1 MRDSLRCETTLHIPS
16 HHSVHSGDKHL
27 PTGSSPNNYT
37 IIKAARIFDGTGAAP
52 SKGQAVLLDG
62 NQIVD
67 IGPAGELAAP
77 DGSKLIVKNY
87 GDSTILP
94 GLVDGHTHMMA
105 PGDGT
110 HGDITGAEQDDV
122 LLMRALQNARTFLHA
137 GVTTARE
144 NGAKNK
150 VGFSLKEGIHRGLS
164 EGPEMVISGRPITI
178 TGGHFWYCGSEADG
192 VDGVRA
198 EVRKLVKEGADF
210 IKIMATG
217 GSTWSSDASRPSY
230 TLEEMTVIVEEAHK
244 FGKLTAAHCASMQG
258 IQNSVDAGV
267 DMIIHC
273 VFENETGMYEFSEP
287 LAEQLAAAKAWV
299 NPTLHVIQAGIEHTE
314 RVGYDRGWLTKEEQ
328 ASIDASKRTLE
339 TRNESVT
346 RMIKMGVRMIAG
358 SDSPWGAYPPGE
370 FVKEMVAL
378 TKAGLSNTEALVTGM
393 SHAAESIA
401 VGDQAGTLAVGRPG
415 DVLIVGGDPTTDLN
429 ALWDVKDVY
438 KSGLL
443 VGRPVQ

>member
-1 MRDSLRCETTLHIPS
+1 MTSNSAHDNSSNEYTL
-16 HHSVHSGDKHL
+16 
-27 PTGSSPNNYT
+27 
-37 IIKAARIFDGTGAAP
+37 IKAARIFDGTGAAP
-52 SKGQAVLLDG
+52 TSGNAILLNNG
-62 NQIVD
+62 RITA
-67 IGPAGELAAP
+67 IAPAGELSAP
-77 DGSKLIVKNY
+77 DGSKLTVKDY
-87 GDSTILP
+87 GDATILP

-110 HGDITGAEQDDV
+110 HGDITGNEEDDI

-150 VGFSLKEGIHRGLS
+150 VGFSLKEGIQMGLS

-192 VDGVRA
+192 VEGVRA
-198 EVRKLVKEGADF
+198 EVRQLVKEGADF

-217 GSTWSSDASRPSY
+217 GSTWSSDPLKPSY
-230 TLEEMTVIVEEAHK
+230 TLEELTVIVDEAHR
-244 FGKLTAAHCASMQG
+244 FGRLTAAHCASMQG
-258 IQNSVDAGV
+258 IKNALDAGV

-273 VFENETGMYEFSEP
+273 VFEDETGMYEFDEP

-299 NPTLHVIQAGIEHTE
+299 NPTLHVVQAGIDHTE
-314 RVGYDRGWLTKEEQ
+314 RIGYDRGWLTKEEQ
-328 ASIDASKRTLE
+328 ASIDASKASLE
-339 TRNESVT
+339 TRNESVSKL
-346 RMIKMGVRMIAG
+346 IKLGVRMIAG

-378 TKAGLSNTEALVTGM
+378 TKAGLSNTEALVTGL

-415 DVLIVGGDPTTDLN
+415 DILVVGGDPTADLN
-429 ALWDVKDVY
+429 ALWDIKDVY
-438 KSGLL
+438 KSSQRIE
-443 VGRPVQ
+443 RPV

>member
-1 MRDSLRCETTLHIPS
+1 MATDLPNDYTL
-16 HHSVHSGDKHL
+16 
-27 PTGSSPNNYT
+27 
-37 IIKAARIFDGTGAAP
+37 IKADRIFDGTGTAP
-52 SKGQAVLLDG
+52 ISGQAVLLNG
-62 NQIVD
+62 GQITA
-67 IGPAGELAAP
+67 IGPVGELSAP
-77 DGSKLIVKNY
+77 DGSNLTVIDY

-150 VGFSLKEGIHRGLS
+150 VGFSLKEGIRRGLS

-192 VDGVRA
+192 VEGVRS

-217 GSTWSSDASRPSY
+217 GSTWSSNPLRPSY
-230 TLEEMTVIVEEAHK
+230 TLEEMTVIVEEAHR

-258 IQNSVDAGV
+258 IKNALDAGV

-273 VFENETGMYEFSEP
+273 VFEDETGMYEFNEP

-299 NPTLHVIQAGIEHTE
+299 NPTLHVVQAGIDQA
-314 RVGYDRGWLTKEEQ
+314 VQIGYNRGWLTDNEQ
-328 ASIDASKRTLE
+328 ISIDSANRSLD
-339 TRNESVT
+339 TRNESVN
-346 RMIKMGVRMIAG
+346 RLIKMGVRMIAG
-358 SDSPWGAYPPGE
+358 SDSPWGAFPPGE
-370 FVKEMVAL
+370 FVKEMIAL
-378 TKAGLSNTEALVTGM
+378 TKAGLTNTEALVTGL

-401 VGDQAGTLAVGRPG
+401 VGGKAGTLATCRPG
-415 DVLIVGGDPTTDLN
+415 DVLVVGGNPISDLN
-429 ALWDVKDVY
+429 ALWDIKDVY
-438 KSGLL
+438 KSG
-443 VGRPVQ
+443 VRVTRPV

>member
-1 MRDSLRCETTLHIPS
+1 VTQDSAPS
-16 HHSVHSGDKHL
+16 ND
-27 PTGSSPNNYT
+27 YT
-37 IIKAARIFDGTGAAP
+37 IIKAARLFDGTGTAP
-52 SKGQAVLLDG
+52 ISGQAVLLNSG
-62 NQIVD
+62 RIEA
-67 IGPAGELAAP
+67 IGPVDEIAAP
-77 DGSKLIVKNY
+77 DGSNLTVKDY

-150 VGFSLKEGIHRGLS
+150 VGFSLKEGIQMGLT

-192 VDGVRA
+192 IDGVRA

-217 GSTWSSDASRPSY
+217 GSTWSSNPLLPSY
-230 TLEEMTVIVEEAHK
+230 TLEEMTVIVNEAHR

-258 IQNSVDAGV
+258 IKNALDAGV

-273 VFENETGMYEFSEP
+273 VFEDETGMYEFNEP

-299 NPTLHVIQAGIEHTE
+299 NPTLHVVKAGIEHTK
-314 RVGYDRGWLTKEEQ
+314 RIGYDRGWLTKEEQ
-328 ASIDASKRTLE
+328 ASIDSSKHSLE
-339 TRNESVT
+339 TRNESVNKL
-346 RMIKMGVRMIAG
+346 IKMGVRMIAG

-378 TKAGLSNTEALVTGM
+378 TEAGLTNTEALVTGL

-401 VGDQAGTLAVGRPG
+401 VGDQAGTLSAGRPG
-415 DVLIVGGDPTTDLN
+415 DVLVVGGNPTSDLN
-429 ALWDVKDVY
+429 ALWDIKDVY
-438 KSGLL
+438 KSGLR
-443 VGRPVQ
+443 VGRPV

>member
-1 MRDSLRCETTLHIPS
+1 LSPQTISNEYTL
-16 HHSVHSGDKHL
+16 
-27 PTGSSPNNYT
+27 
-37 IIKAARIFDGTGAAP
+37 IKAARIFDGTGSAP
-52 SKGQAVLLDG
+52 TSGNAILLNNG
-62 NQIVD
+62 KIIAIAPV
-67 IGPAGELAAP
+67 GELTAP
-77 DGSKLIVKNY
+77 YGSNLTVKDY

-110 HGDITGAEQDDV
+110 HGDITGNEQDDV

-150 VGFSLKEGIHRGLS
+150 VGFSLKEGIQMGLS

-192 VDGVRA
+192 VDGVRT

-217 GSTWSSDASRPSY
+217 GSTWSSDPLKPSY
-230 TLEEMTVIVEEAHK
+230 TLEEMTVIADEAHR
-244 FGKLTAAHCASMQG
+244 FGRLTAAHCASMQG
-258 IQNSVDAGV
+258 IKNALDAGV

-273 VFENETGMYEFSEP
+273 VFEDETGMYEFNEP

-299 NPTLHVIQAGIEHTE
+299 NPTLHVVQAGIDHTE
-314 RVGYDRGWLTKEEQ
+314 RIGYDRGWLTKEEQ
-328 ASIDASKRTLE
+328 ASIDSSKASLE
-339 TRNESVT
+339 TRNESVSKL
-346 RMIKMGVRMIAG
+346 INMGVRMIAG

-415 DVLIVGGDPTTDLN
+415 DVLVVGGDPTADLN

-438 KSGLL
+438 KSSLRIE
-443 VGRPVQ
+443 RPV

>member
-1 MRDSLRCETTLHIPS
+1 MSPESTPSQPNDYTL
-16 HHSVHSGDKHL
+16 
-27 PTGSSPNNYT
+27 
-37 IIKAARIFDGTGAAP
+37 IKAARIFDGTGTAP
-52 SKGQAVLLDG
+52 VTGQALLLNDG
-62 NQIVD
+62 KIAA
-67 IGPAGELAAP
+67 IGAVGEILAP
-77 DGSKLIVKNY
+77 DGSNVTVKDY

-110 HGDITGAEQDDV
+110 HGDITGAEEDDV

-150 VGFSLKEGIHRGLS
+150 VGFSLKDGINMGLT

-192 VDGVRA
+192 VEGVRA

-217 GSTWSSDASRPSY
+217 GSTWSSNPLQPSY
-230 TLEEMTVIVEEAHK
+230 TLEEMTVIVDEAHR

-258 IQNSVDAGV
+258 IKNALDAGV

-273 VFENETGMYEFSEP
+273 VFEDETGMYKFNEQ
-287 LAEQLAAAKAWV
+287 LAEQLAAARAWV
-299 NPTLHVIQAGIEHTE
+299 NPTLHVVQAGIDLTE
-314 RVGYDRGWLTKEEQ
+314 RIGYERGWLTKEEQ
-328 ASIDASKRTLE
+328 ASIDSTKRSLE
-339 TRNESVT
+339 TRIESINKLV
-346 RMIKMGVRMIAG
+346 KMGVRMIAG

-370 FVKEMVAL
+370 FVKEMIAL
-378 TKAGLSNTEALVTGM
+378 TKAGLTNTEALVTGL

-401 VGDQAGTLAVGRPG
+401 VGDQAGTLAVNRPG
-415 DVLIVGGDPTTDLN
+415 DVLVVGGDPVADLN
-429 ALWDVKDVY
+429 ALWNVKDVY
-438 KSGLL
+438 KAGNR
-443 VGRPVQ
+443 VARPV

>member
-1 MRDSLRCETTLHIPS
+1 LTSE
-16 HHSVHSGDKHL
+16 
-27 PTGSSPNNYT
+27 PTSNNYT
-37 IIKAARIFDGTGAAP
+37 IIKAARIFDGTGAVP
-52 SKGQAVLLDG
+52 MSGQALLLDG
-62 NQIVD
+62 NQIAA
-67 IGPAGELAAP
+67 IGPVGELSAP
-77 DGSKLIVKNY
+77 DGSNITVKDY

-110 HGDITGAEQDDV
+110 HGDITGNEQDDV

-150 VGFSLKEGIHRGLS
+150 VGFSLKEGIQRGLS

-192 VDGVRA
+192 VEGVRA
-198 EVRKLVKEGADF
+198 EVRKLIKEGADF

-217 GSTWSSDASRPSY
+217 GSTWSSNPLQPSY
-230 TLEEMTVIVEEAHK
+230 TVEEMAVIVEEAHR
-244 FGKLTAAHCASMQG
+244 FGRLTAAHCASMQG
-258 IQNSVDAGV
+258 INNALDAGV

-273 VFENETGMYEFSEP
+273 VFEDETGMYEFNEP

-299 NPTLHVIQAGIEHTE
+299 NPTLHVVQAGIDLTE
-314 RVGYDRGWLTKEEQ
+314 RIGYDRGWLTTEEQ
-328 ASIDASKRTLE
+328 ASIDASLKNLE
-339 TRNESVT
+339 TRNESVN
-346 RMIKMGVRMIAG
+346 KLVNMGVRMIAG

-378 TKAGLSNTEALVTGM
+378 TKAGLSNTEALVTGL

-401 VGDQAGTLAVGRPG
+401 VGDTAGTLAVGRPG
-415 DVLIVGGDPTTDLN
+415 DVLVVGGDPTTDLN
-429 ALWDVKDVY
+429 ALWDIKDVY
-438 KSGLL
+438 KSGLR
-443 VGRPVQ
+443 VERPV

>member
-1 MRDSLRCETTLHIPS
+1 MLSRRKLVTTE
-16 HHSVHSGDKHL
+16 
-27 PTGSSPNNYT
+27 SSNDYT
-37 IIKAARIFDGTGAAP
+37 LIKAARIFDGTGTAP
-52 SKGQAVLLDG
+52 ISGQAVLLNAG
-62 NQIVD
+62 KIAA
-67 IGPAGELAAP
+67 IGPMGELTAP
-77 DGSKLIVKNY
+77 DGSNLTVKDY

-110 HGDITGAEQDDV
+110 HGDITGNEQDDV

-150 VGFSLKEGIHRGLS
+150 VGFSLKEGINMGLS

-217 GSTWSSDASRPSY
+217 GSTWSSNPLQPSY
-230 TLEEMTVIVEEAHK
+230 TVEEMAVIVEEAHR
-244 FGKLTAAHCASMQG
+244 FGRLTAAHCASMLG
-258 IQNSVDAGV
+258 IKNALDAGV

-273 VFENETGMYEFSEP
+273 VFEDETGMYEFNEP
-287 LAEQLAAAKAWV
+287 LAEQLAIAKAWV
-299 NPTLHVIQAGIEHTE
+299 NPTLHVVQAGIDLTE
-314 RVGYDRGWLTKEEQ
+314 RIGYNRGWLTKEEQ
-328 ASIDASKRTLE
+328 ASIDSSKKSLE
-339 TRNESVT
+339 TRVESVN
-346 RMIKMGVRMIAG
+346 KLVNMGVRMIAG

-370 FVKEMVAL
+370 FIKEMVAL
-378 TKAGLSNTEALVTGM
+378 TKAGLTNTEALVTGL

-401 VGDQAGTLAVGRPG
+401 VGHQAGTLAANRPG
-415 DVLIVGGDPTTDLN
+415 DVLVVGGDPTSDLN
-429 ALWDVKDVY
+429 ALWDIKDVY
-438 KSGLL
+438 KTGMRIA
-443 VGRPVQ
+443 RPV

>member
-1 MRDSLRCETTLHIPS
+1 MSPQTISNEYTL
-16 HHSVHSGDKHL
+16 
-27 PTGSSPNNYT
+27 
-37 IIKAARIFDGTGAAP
+37 IKAARIFDGTGSAP
-52 SKGQAVLLDG
+52 TSGNAILLNNG
-62 NQIVD
+62 KIIAIAPV
-67 IGPAGELAAP
+67 GELTAP
-77 DGSKLIVKNY
+77 YGSNLTVKDY

-110 HGDITGAEQDDV
+110 HGDITGNEQDDV

-150 VGFSLKEGIHRGLS
+150 VGFSLKEGIQMGLS

-192 VDGVRA
+192 VDGVRT

-217 GSTWSSDASRPSY
+217 GSTWSSDPLKPSY
-230 TLEEMTVIVEEAHK
+230 TLEEMTVIADEAHR
-244 FGKLTAAHCASMQG
+244 FGRLTAAHCASMQG
-258 IQNSVDAGV
+258 IKNALDAGV

-273 VFENETGMYEFSEP
+273 VFEDETGMYEFNEP

-299 NPTLHVIQAGIEHTE
+299 NPTLHVVQAGIDHTE
-314 RVGYDRGWLTKEEQ
+314 RIGYDRGWLTKEEQ
-328 ASIDASKRTLE
+328 ASIDSSKASLE
-339 TRNESVT
+339 TRNESVSKL
-346 RMIKMGVRMIAG
+346 INMGVRMIAG

-415 DVLIVGGDPTTDLN
+415 DVLVVGGDPTADLN

-438 KSGLL
+438 KSSLRIE
-443 VGRPVQ
+443 RPV